1 MKSLDGLREHGGHE
15 VIKGCVAL
23 LISAKGRRSKS
34 FESWC
39 SLVARHGRYPVTRD
53 EDWTPSCVILQKI
66 FGCRWFDFEFLME
79 SQMRHMICIER
90 ERQLRHYGHV
100 ARLPE
105 AKAKSKCAP
114 TFFACASGM
123 HCIIGRFR
131 CNGFEDCPDG
141 SDEENCTANPLL
153 CSTVRFHCKNGRCV
167 DRSFLCNGLD
177 NCQDNS
183 DEEDCES
190 TSEAVPG
197 QDFVTLD
204 YRLRYHPTITYAVI
218 GSAVIFVLVVA
229 LLALVLHHQRK
240 RNVLLPRVAA
250 PLHRLHQPLL
260 LSRLVILD
268 QPQPC
273 PTSASAASYSP
284 SRGIQLLSGTFYHC
298 DLAMETPPSY
308 SQAALDH
315 SRPPWFDLPPP
326 PYFHD
331 GEDLP
336 PCQSGTG
343 SPPSQNSPSVEC
355 SDPPQYEGQSS
366 AV

>member
-1 MKSLDGLREHGGHE
+1 MWIWYLLLGSGSGSSSVESQLLPGNNFTTECNIPGNFMCGDGKCIPGGWQCDGLPD
-15 VIKGCVAL
+15 C
-23 LISAKGRRSKS
+23 
-34 FESWC
+34 FDES
-39 SLVARHGRYPVTRD
+39 D
-53 EDWTPSCVILQKI
+53 ERACP
-66 FGCRWFDFEFLME
+66 
-79 SQMRHMICIER
+79 
-90 ERQLRHYGHV
+90 
-100 ARLPE
+100 
-105 AKAKSKCAP
+105 KAKSKCAP

-331 GEDLP
+331 GED
-336 PCQSGTG
+336 QSGRG
-343 SPPSQNSPSVEC
+343 SPPRRDSPSMEC